1 MKNRTNNKLL
11 SIILAASLFGTI
23 AAPRLVMAAEKAV
36 DVGTTSNFSILA
48 GETVT
53 NTGSTEITGDVGLY
67 AGSAFPGAPDV
78 ILNGAMHLSDP
89 VAEIAKEDLVTAYND
104 LAGRTPQLINRE
116 LGGQTLI
123 PGVYV
128 SATKDFQLTGKLTL
142 DGQGDP
148 NAIFIFQTDTTLI
161 TASASSVEL
170 IGRAIKCGVFW
181 KVGSSATLGA
191 NSSFAGRIFALT
203 SISLE
208 TGAEIQGQLLARS
221 GSVTLDTNK
230 INGEACNV
238 DEFATLHIIKK
249 VVHANGITAV
259 AGDFTISVLKDG
271 VDVNGSPSIGM
282 DTPGKPYT
290 LSAGNYTVKEA
301 NTEGYTAS
309 YSGDS
314 TDGRITLKAGDN
326 KTITITNTAANG
338 IIDLE
343 KFDNKGNLLS
353 GAEFTLYKDDVQVGE
368 PLVTNENGK
377 LIMKNLPIGSYTLK
391 ETKAPIGY
399 VQSDVV
405 EKVEIVKANETIEI
419 KFINTRIMGQINIK
433 KVDKDTD
440 KVLAG
445 AGFIITD
452 NTGTKVFEG
461 KTNDNGVLST
471 SLPYGK
477 YIVEEVTAP
486 TNYSKTDEKYSVEI
500 TVNGQ
505 IFNLEVENTKTADKA
520 VTPTKDILPKAGS
533 TTDIFFLIMGGI
545 TIIGGIVMMR
555 KRQPQA

>member
-1 MKNRTNNKLL
+1 MKNRTTSKIL
-11 SIILAASLFGTI
+11 SIILAASMFGTM
-23 AAPRLVMAAEKAV
+23 AAPRLVMAAEEAV
-36 DVGTTSNFSILA
+36 EVGTTSNFAILA

-53 NTGSTEITGDVGLY
+53 NTGATEITGDVGLY
-67 AGSAFPGAPDV
+67 EGSAFPGAPDV
-78 ILNGAMHLSDP
+78 TLHGEKHLSDT
-89 VAEIAKEDLVTAYND
+89 VAQIAKDDLVTAYND

-116 LGGQTLI
+116 LGGQTLL

-128 SATKDFQLTGKLTL
+128 SATNDFQLTGKLTL

-148 NAIFIFQTDTTLI
+148 NALFIFQTDTTLI

-170 IGRAIKCGVFW
+170 IGGAIKCGVFW

-191 NSSFAGRIFALT
+191 NSSFVGRILALT
-203 SISLE
+203 SISLK
-208 TGAEIQGQLLARS
+208 TGAVVQGQLLARN

-230 INGEACNV
+230 INGEPCDV
-238 DEFATLHIIKK
+238 KESATLHIIKK
-249 VVHANGITAV
+249 VVNADGLTAV
-259 AGDFTISVLKDG
+259 AGDFTISVLMDG
-271 VDVNGSPSIGM
+271 VDVNGSPSKGM

-301 NTEGYTAS
+301 KAEGYTVS

-314 TDGRITLKAGDN
+314 TDGKITLAPGDN

-343 KFDNKGNLLS
+343 KFDDKGNLLS

-368 PLVTNENGK
+368 PLVTDENGK
-377 LIMKNLPIGSYTLK
+377 LTMKNLPIGAYTLK
-391 ETKAPIGY
+391 ETKAPVGY
-399 VQSDVV
+399 VLSDVI
-405 EKVEIVKANETIEI
+405 EKIDIVKANETIEI
-419 KFINTRIMGQINIK
+419 SFTNTRIMGQINIK

-440 KVLAG
+440 KALAG

-452 NTGTKVFEG
+452 DAGTKVFEG

-500 TVNGQ
+500 TENGQ
-505 IFNLEVENTKTADKA
+505 IFNLEVENTKTA
-520 VTPTKDILPKAGS
+520 PTKDILPKAGS
-533 TTDIFFLIMGGI
+533 TTDMIFLIMGGI
-545 TIIGGIVMMR
+545 AIIGGIILMR
-555 KRQPQA
+555 KRQPKA

>member
-1 MKNRTNNKLL
+1 
-11 SIILAASLFGTI
+11 
-23 AAPRLVMAAEKAV
+23 
-36 DVGTTSNFSILA
+36 
-48 GETVT
+48 
-53 NTGSTEITGDVGLY
+53 
-67 AGSAFPGAPDV
+67 
-78 ILNGAMHLSDP
+78 MHLSDS
-89 VAEIAKEDLVTAYND
+89 VALIAKDDLVTAYND

-116 LGGQTLI
+116 LGGQTLL

-170 IGRAIKCGVFW
+170 IGDATKCGVFW

-208 TGAEIQGQLLARS
+208 TGAEVQGQILARN

-230 INGEACNV
+230 INGEPCDVEA
-238 DEFATLHIIKK
+238 FATLNIIKK
-249 VVHANGITAV
+249 VVNEEGVTAV
-259 AGDFTISVLKDG
+259 AGDFTISVLMDG
-271 VDVNGSPSIGM
+271 VDVEGSPSVGM

-290 LSAGNYTVKEA
+290 LAAGNYTIKETNA
-301 NTEGYTAS
+301 EGYTAS

-314 TDGRITLKAGDN
+314 TDGKITLAQGDD
-326 KTITITNTAANG
+326 KTITITNTASKG

-343 KFDNKGNLLS
+343 KFDDKGNLLS
-353 GAEFTLYKDDVQVGE
+353 GAEFTLYKDNVQVGE
-368 PLVTNENGK
+368 PLVTDENGK
-377 LIMKNLPIGSYTLK
+377 LTMKNIPIGSYTLK
-391 ETKAPIGY
+391 ETKAPVGY
-399 VQSDVV
+399 VLSDVV
-405 EKVEIVKANETIEI
+405 EKIEIVKANDTIEI
-419 KFINTRIMGQINIK
+419 SFTNTRIMGQINIK

-445 AGFIITD
+445 AGFMITD
-452 NTGTKVFEG
+452 NAGTKVFEG
-461 KTNDNGVLST
+461 NTNDNGVLST

-500 TVNGQ
+500 TENGQ
-505 IFNLEVENTKTADKA
+505 IFNLEIENTKTADKA

-533 TTDIFFLIMGGI
+533 TTDMLFLIMGGI
-545 TIIGGIVMMR
+545 AIIGGIILMR